1 MKIGKIL
8 YPVINIFIGG
18 LIGIFLESKL
28 QKIGKYKVD
37 DNSKYIKFKQYYN
50 LLNQWIWLEH
60 NGKSISSLFE
70 EKGIHSIAIYGMGE
84 IGWRLKEVLNN
95 TNISVLYGIDNS
107 LGESESQFEIIT
119 LDDSLQKVDAVI
131 VTPVFD
137 FDEISRKINSITDIP
152 VVSLEDILFSEN
164 L

>member
-1 MKIGKIL
+1 
-8 YPVINIFIGG
+8 
-18 LIGIFLESKL
+18 
-28 QKIGKYKVD
+28 
-37 DNSKYIKFKQYYN
+37 
-50 LLNQWIWLEH
+50 
-60 NGKSISSLFE
+60 
-70 EKGIHSIAIYGMGE
+70 MGE